1 MWKKNQVGGLTWT
14 DFKTYY
20 KTVVIKIACMPL
32 LKEETCR
39 SRKQNRAQKWNKQN
53 IITDFY
59 KGAKTI
65 QWERVVFSRNGAGI
79 TGYPYA

>member
-1 MWKKNQVGGLTWT
+1 
-14 DFKTYY
+14 
-20 KTVVIKIACMPL
+20 MPL